1 MKREEKEQIVAEVAE
16 TARKA
21 HGMFFTDFS
30 GLTVEQATELRREF
44 RRAGVNYRVVKNT
57 LIQKA
62 LEQVTGYDTV
72 YDRLAGPTGVA
83 FAFED
88 PVAPARIIQRFSEK
102 HQKLSLKVCVVEHQ
116 VYDGPRL
123 AELAK
128 LPSRK
133 EIMAGILGS
142 VQSPLAGVPTVLG
155 ALMRDI
161 VSLVDEIGKKK
172 PAAPAPGN
180 A

>member
-1 MKREEKEQIVAEVAE
+1 MKREEKEQIVAEVSE

-21 HGMFFTDFS
+21 HGMFFTDFT

-44 RRAGVNYRVVKNT
+44 YRAGVEYRVVKNT

-62 LEQVTGYDTV
+62 LEQVTGYDSV
-72 YDRLAGPTGVA
+72 FDRLAGPTGVA

-88 PVAPARIIQRFSEK
+88 PVVPARIIQKFTEK
-102 HQKLSLKVCVVEHQ
+102 HSRLSLKVCVLEHQ
-116 VYDGPRL
+116 VFEGARL

-128 LPSRK
+128 LPSRR
-133 EIMAGILGS
+133 EIMSSILGC
-142 VQSPLAGVPTVLG
+142 VQSPLAGVPTVIA

-161 VSLVDEIGKKK
+161 ASIVDEIGKKK
-172 PAAPAPGN
+172 AA
-180 A
+180 

>member
-1 MKREEKEQIVAEVAE
+1 MKREEKEEIVAEVSE

-44 RRAGVNYRVVKNT
+44 HKAGVDYRVVKNT

-72 YDRLAGPTGVA
+72 FDRLAGPTGVA

-88 PVAPARIIQRFSEK
+88 PVVPARIIQKFSEK
-102 HQKLSLKVCVVEHQ
+102 HHRLSLKVCVLEQQ
-116 VYDGPRL
+116 VFEGSRL

-133 EIMAGILGS
+133 EIMAAVLGS
-142 VQSPLAGVPTVLG
+142 IQAPLAGVPTVIN

-161 VSLVDEIGKKK
+161 AGIVDEIGKKK
-172 PAAPAPGN
+172 AAPVAP
-180 A
+180 